1 MSLVQIEEEDV
12 VMALLKKRGWVN
24 VLAFAAVIASCA
36 LCTVSDLWKMLFCL
50 LAPVILADFLYQH
63 TGDQCADEC
72 EEFDWRNN

>member
-1 MSLVQIEEEDV
+1 MS
-12 VMALLKKRGWVN
+12 LLKKRSWVN
-24 VLAFAAVIASCA
+24 TLAFAAVAASCT

>member
-1 MSLVQIEEEDV
+1 MS
-12 VMALLKKRGWVN
+12 LLKKRGWAN
-24 VLAFAAVIASCA
+24 VLAFAAVIVGCA

-63 TGDQCADEC
+63 TENQCADEF